1 MNSNFGRNSLF
12 RENIITSILD
22 RDFYEMNMGQCV
34 YHQFPYVEE
43 VEFALNVRSK
53 VDLRPYRV
61 EIMEEIE
68 KIDMLGYTED
78 QIMWLSKIK
87 WLTKDYLEH
96 LRMFRLQSR
105 FISVGEKDGQLSL
118 RIKGPFTNT
127 TDFDNIIL
135 AIISEVYNRNV
146 YPNAKYEDVR
156 KPLFEKIAY
165 IKEMHKQ
172 HDLTGFAF
180 SDFGTRR
187 RFSYE
192 AQYVMVDTFRK
203 ELPEFFVGTS
213 NMALAKEMG
222 LTPIG
227 TMAHKI
233 FMLAQQMDVQLRNF
247 QKFTL
252 EAWVK
257 EFRGLLG
264 HALTDTIG
272 MDAFIKDFDL
282 YFAKLFDGLRH
293 DSGDEFIFGEKAIA
307 MYNNLRIDPMSKTLT
322 YSNRL
327 DFPKAIAI
335 FLHFRNQINTRF
347 GIGTHLSNDVVG
359 TKPIDMVIKLVSVNG
374 RPVAKI
380 SDDPGKNM
388 CEDAQ
393 YVQTLRTTFNVQ

>member
-1 MNSNFGRNSLF
+1 MRSFGRNSLF
-12 RENIITSILD
+12 RDQVITNILD
-22 RDFYEMNMGQCV
+22 RDFYKVNMGQCI

-43 VEFALNVRSK
+43 VEYALNVRSDI
-53 VDLRPYRV
+53 DLRPYRV

-78 QIMWLSKIK
+78 QIMWLSQSP

-105 FISVGEKDGQLSL
+105 FISLGEKNNQLSL
-118 RIKGPFTNT
+118 RLKGPVVNT
-127 TDFDNIIL
+127 TDFETILMSII
-135 AIISEVYNRNV
+135 AEVYNRNV

-156 KPLFEKIAY
+156 KPLYEKIAY
-165 IKEMHKQ
+165 LRKMHEQ
-172 HDLTGFAF
+172 HDLTGFVIT
-180 SDFGTRR
+180 DFGTRR

-192 AQYVMVDTFRK
+192 TQYVVVDTLRK

-227 TMAHKI
+227 TMAHEI

-257 EFRGLLG
+257 EFRGMLG

-272 MDAFIKDFDL
+272 MDAFIRDFDL

-293 DSGDEFIFGEKAIA
+293 DSGDPFIFGEKAIN
-307 MYNNLRIDPMSKTLT
+307 MYNHLRIAPMTKQLT

-327 DFPKAIAI
+327 DFPKAIEL
-335 FLHFRNQINTRF
+335 FLHFRNRIQTRY
-347 GIGTHLSNDVVG
+347 GIGTYLSNDVVG

-380 SDDPGKNM
+380 SDDPGKGM

-393 YVQTLRTTFNVQ
+393 FVQTLRHTFNVQ